1 MTQSALLVARYSVH
15 LLSYLQSVLVTY
27 PRKMTQKGHLVNVY
41 FLDLLYFFAF
51 MFTCL
56 PEFNFWVTRAF
67 RLYGRAI
74 PLVSFSLSHFV
85 QFMGLTNIILLVG
98 LLVSH

>member
-1 MTQSALLVARYSVH
+1 
-15 LLSYLQSVLVTY
+15 
-27 PRKMTQKGHLVNVY
+27 
-41 FLDLLYFFAF
+41 